1 MIKKTYLFVLFVIFL
16 LIQYCYVKIVDK
28 GTETIKENHKME
40 YSNSDNNTSELT
52 PINKVLILEE
62 PKINKKKEEQ
72 YGRI

>member
-28 GTETIKENHKME
+28 GTETIKESHKME
-40 YSNSDNNTSELT
+40 YSNSDNISEPIL
-52 PINKVLILEE
+52 INKVLILEE

-72 YGRI
+72 

>member
-40 YSNSDNNTSELT
+40 YSNSDNNNTSELT

-62 PKINKKKEEQ
+62 PKINRKKEEQ
-72 YGRI
+72 

>member
-40 YSNSDNNTSELT
+40 YSNSDNKSELT
-52 PINKVLILEE
+52 PTNKVLILEE

-72 YGRI
+72 